1 MENPVRMPS
10 PTSLLDGF
18 QSLMTPD
25 VVSRASFSFGESES
39 AIRKGWSAL
48 APTVFGAVANRADDH
63 SFMSRVFDMIKN
75 PATDTSILNNVSSY
89 VGSVALGPQ
98 DTGLGG
104 RFMSMLFGRNIN
116 SVGNV
121 LSGLAGIK
129 TSTASSMLAMAGPLV
144 LAYLGSAAR
153 VGRLDASGLSN
164 MLLGER
170 SYIKSAI
177 PEGLSSLTDVAGG
190 IGSTVSTATETMK
203 RNSGWRWIIAA
214 TIGLLLIWGLSS
226 VVGRRTVPT
235 AKGVVDAAKGA
246 VNFVSRSLPTGINL
260 QFLPT
265 GIEGKLISF
274 IEDPT
279 QAASKGSWFDFDRL
293 LFETNSAVLKTDSN
307 AQLQNIAEILRAYP
321 QVNAKVGGYTDNSG
335 DPTANLQLSQDRAN
349 SVRQALI
356 GLGVSPD
363 RLTAEGYGEQHPV
376 ASNSTEVGRAQN
388 RRVALLVTTK

>member
-1 MENPVRMPS
+1 MENAVRMPS

-25 VVSRASFSFGESES
+25 VVSRASFTFGESES

-48 APTVFGAVANRADDH
+48 APTVFGAVANRADDQ
-63 SFMSRVFDMIKN
+63 SFMSRVFEMIKN
-75 PATDTSILNNVSSY
+75 PATDTSILNNVSTF
-89 VGSVALGPQ
+89 VGSVALSPQ
-98 DTGLGG
+98 DTGPGG
-104 RFMSMLFGRNIN
+104 RFMSMLFGRNIQ

-121 LSGLAGIK
+121 LSGLSGIK
-129 TSTASSMLAMAGPLV
+129 TSTASSMLAMAGSLV
-144 LAYLGSAAR
+144 LAYLGSAVR
-153 VGRLDASGLSN
+153 VGRHDVSSLSA

-170 SYIKSAI
+170 SYIKDAI
-177 PEGLSSLTDVAGG
+177 PDALSSFTDGASD
-190 IGSTVSTATETMK
+190 IGNTATRPTETTAH
-203 RNSGWRWIIAA
+203 NSAWRWIVAA
-214 TIGLLLIWGLSS
+214 SIGLLLVWGLSS
-226 VVGRRTVPT
+226 VVGRRTVPN

-246 VNFVSRSLPTGINL
+246 ASFVSRSLPTGVNL

-265 GIEGKLISF
+265 GIEAKMISF

-279 QAASKGSWFDFDRL
+279 QAATKGSWFDFDRL

-307 AQLQNIAEILRAYP
+307 AQLQNVAEILRAYP
-321 QVNAKVGGYTDNSG
+321 HVNVKVGGYTDNSG

-376 ASNSTEVGRAQN
+376 ASNSTETGRAQN

>member
-1 MENPVRMPS
+1 MENAARLPS

-25 VVSRASFSFGESES
+25 VVSRASFTFGESES
-39 AIRKGWSAL
+39 GIRKGWSAL
-48 APTVFGAVANRADDH
+48 APTVFGAVANRAIDH

-75 PATDTSILNNVSSY
+75 PATDTSILNNVSSF

-98 DTGLGG
+98 DSGLGG

-121 LSGLAGIK
+121 LSGLTGIK

-144 LAYLGSAAR
+144 LAYLGSTAR

-190 IGSTVSTATETMK
+190 IGSNVSPTTETK
-203 RNSGWRWIIAA
+203 SSSGWRWIIAA

-265 GIEGKLISF
+265 GIEAKLISF

-321 QVNAKVGGYTDNSG
+321 HVNVKVGGYTDNSG

-363 RLTAEGYGEQHPV
+363 RLTAEGYGEQHPL
-376 ASNSTEVGRAQN
+376 ASNSTEAGRAQN
-388 RRVALLVTTK
+388 RRVALLVTAK

>member
-1 MENPVRMPS
+1 MENTVRMPS

-25 VVSRASFSFGESES
+25 VVSRASFTFGESES

-48 APTVFGAVANRADDH
+48 APTVLGAVANRADDH

-75 PATDTSILNNVSSY
+75 PATDTNILNNVSTF
-89 VGSVALGPQ
+89 VGSVALSPQ

-121 LSGLAGIK
+121 LSGLTGIK
-129 TSTASSMLAMAGPLV
+129 TSTASSMLTMAGPLV
-144 LAYLGSAAR
+144 LAYLGSTAR

-177 PEGLSSLTDVAGG
+177 PEELSSSTDVAGR
-190 IGSTVSTATETMK
+190 IGSTVFPTTETT
-203 RNSGWRWIIAA
+203 RNSAWRWIVAA
-214 TIGLLLIWGLSS
+214 TIGLLLLWGLSS

-279 QAASKGSWFDFDRL
+279 QAANTGSWFDFDRL

-307 AQLQNIAEILRAYP
+307 AQLRNIAEILRAYP
-321 QVNAKVGGYTDNSG
+321 HVNAKVGGYTDNSG
-335 DPTANLQLSQDRAN
+335 DPRANLQLSQDRAN

-376 ASNSTEVGRAQN
+376 ASNSTEAGRAQN